1 MVQTGGVK
9 AEGGQQEILLPPPLK
24 DIQFYGSL
32 TPDTAQPYLAISGIG
47 DCKGYWIGAL
57 PVPPEEPEESDEE
70 DYAAAAEVHKTP
82 QELVSARYSRIDPTT
97 APISPRCASKTP
109 APRESPRPRM
119 FPKIYPDPPLDD
131 SPRYPPPARRTIQE
145 HDVWRIREERRE
157 IATEMARLWR
167 EDPEQWLLKSKILW
181 AQRHEARR
189 GQGRSEVPTA
199 KSLSGRGNLRPSS
212 DKNTRASGGKI
223 LSGLPNRPGRSAVS
237 LKMLVESGH
246 MQAGPDALWISYL
259 NKTWSAELDAE
270 GVIKFEGNEYNSP
283 SAWAIFCKRI
293 ANPGKKADDGWKS
306 VRYGE
311 ADGPMLDQLKQAY
324 LSGHAVTHTP
334 GGPSGPTRVL
344 PPRKKRPMRDM
355 GEGDSE
361 LGTPSAVSAGEEP
374 SASKR
379 RRAGEDSGA
388 DTPGTEFGA
397 ATPADSAGGD
407 E

>member
-1 MVQTGGVK
+1 M
-9 AEGGQQEILLPPPLK
+9 
-24 DIQFYGSL
+24 
-32 TPDTAQPYLAISGIG
+32 
-47 DCKGYWIGAL
+47 
-57 PVPPEEPEESDEE
+57 
-70 DYAAAAEVHKTP
+70 
-82 QELVSARYSRIDPTT
+82 
-97 APISPRCASKTP
+97 
-109 APRESPRPRM
+109 
-119 FPKIYPDPPLDD
+119 
-131 SPRYPPPARRTIQE
+131 
-145 HDVWRIREERRE
+145 WRIREERRE

-181 AQRHEARR
+181 AQRHEARH

-199 KSLSGRGNLRPSS
+199 KSLSGRGNIRPSS

-246 MQAGPDALWISYL
+246 MRAGPDALWISYL
-259 NKTWSAELDAE
+259 GKTWSAELDAE
-270 GVIKFEGNEYNSP
+270 GVIKFEGKEYTSP

-306 VRYGE
+306 VRYGD
-311 ADGPMLDQLKQAY
+311 ADGPTLDQLKHAY
-324 LSGHAVTHTP
+324 LGGHAVTHAVS
-334 GGPSGPTRVL
+334 GVPSEPTRVL
-344 PPRKKRPMRDM
+344 PPRKKRPARDM
-355 GEGDSE
+355 GEGGESE
-361 LGTPSAVSAGEEP
+361 GGGTPSAISAGDEP

-379 RRAGEDSGA
+379 LRLAGTDSGA

>member
-1 MVQTGGVK
+1 M
-9 AEGGQQEILLPPPLK
+9 
-24 DIQFYGSL
+24 
-32 TPDTAQPYLAISGIG
+32 
-47 DCKGYWIGAL
+47 
-57 PVPPEEPEESDEE
+57 
-70 DYAAAAEVHKTP
+70 HKTP

-189 GQGRSEVPTA
+189 GQGRE
-199 KSLSGRGNLRPSS
+199 RGSPPPSPCPGGVTSDRRRIRTPARP
-212 DKNTRASGGKI
+212 A
-223 LSGLPNRPGRSAVS
+223 GRSCRVCPTDPAGPRVS

-293 ANPGKKADDGWKS
+293 ANPGKKADDGWKLRA
-306 VRYGE
+306 VRRSRRTD
-311 ADGPMLDQLKQAY
+311 ARSQLKQAY

-344 PPRKKRPMRDM
+344 PPRKKRPARH
-355 GEGDSE
+355 GRGRQRE
-361 LGTPSAVSAGEEP
+361 LGTPRRSPPATSRARRSDAEP
-374 SASKR
+374 GRTRGLTS
-379 RRAGEDSGA
+379 
-388 DTPGTEFGA
+388 PGTEFGA